1 MKTFV
6 FAKRNI
12 IEIIREPIT
21 VFFGFCF
28 PVIILLLLTLLQSNI
43 PVDMFQIEMLAPGIA
58 VFGLSFMSLFS
69 GMLIAKDRTSSF
81 LIRLYSSPV
90 KPYEFILG
98 YVLPFVPL
106 SVIQS
111 AVCLAVSA
119 ALGLKISINIIY
131 AVLAI
136 IPVSLFYIG
145 IGILCGS
152 FLTDKQVGGICG
164 ALLTNISAWLSGI
177 WFDLS
182 LMGETL
188 ERISYMLPFANAV
201 KFVRGIINNDFDIK
215 PALIVFLYSGAVLA
229 AAVLVFSS
237 KMRSDKN

>member
-1 MKTFV
+1 MRTFV

-12 IEIIREPIT
+12 IEIIRDPIT
-21 VFFGFCF
+21 VFFGLCF
-28 PVIILLLLTLLQSNI
+28 PIIILLLLTLLQSNI
-43 PVDMFQIEMLAPGIA
+43 PVDMFQIEKLAPGIA

-81 LIRLYSSPV
+81 LIRLYSSPA

-111 AVCLAVSA
+111 IVCFAVSA
-119 ALGLKISINIIY
+119 ILGLKININIMY

-188 ERISYMLPFANAV
+188 ERIAYMLPFANAV
-201 KFVRGIINNDFDIK
+201 EFVRGIINNNFDIK
-215 PALIVFLYSGAVLA
+215 PALIIFLYSMAVLA
-229 AAVLVFSS
+229 AAILVFSS